1 MTKFSIITYGCQIN
15 EYESGKF
22 KEVFLELGLEE
33 ANEVKEADIVLFN
46 SCSVREKSEEKLMS
60 RIGYIRSLYEERGYP
75 QSIVTGCVATNEE
88 KRIRKVGKE
97 SVLLVMKGTESL
109 AERMEKVKETILNLA
124 NTEALRMKK
133 SNVFEFVPVIFGCDT
148 FCTYCIVPIVKG
160 RERSRPLGEIIQ
172 EVEGLTDRGAK
183 EIILLGQNINHY
195 GNDIGISG
203 GFVKLIECVDKVP
216 GVMRLRFLTSH
227 PADFNKEV
235 IEKMRGL
242 THLCPHFH
250 IPLQSGSNRILQLMK
265 RNYTVGEYLSL
276 IYEIL
281 ETFPDASITT
291 DLIVGFP
298 SESEE
303 DFYETLSVVEALRF
317 DRSFIAAYSKR
328 PNTPASRMEGQVDEE
343 TKRRRLNELL
353 DIQNNIS
360 LEKNLSYVGKKTEVL
375 VEAIDRGKTYGRN
388 PQDKLVEIE
397 GKVAE
402 IGSFVEVYVTDGTFT
417 KLKGRIG

>member
-172 EVEGLTDRGAK
+172 EVEDLTDRGTK

-303 DFYETLSVVEALRF
+303 DFHETLSVVEALRF

>member
-1 MTKFSIITYGCQIN
+1 
-15 EYESGKF
+15 
-22 KEVFLELGLEE
+22 LEE

-172 EVEGLTDRGAK
+172 EVEDLTDRGTK

-303 DFYETLSVVEALRF
+303 DFHETLSVVEALRF

>member
-172 EVEGLTDRGAK
+172 EVEGLTDRGTK

-235 IEKMRGL
+235 IEKMKGL

-303 DFYETLSVVEALRF
+303 DFHETLSVVEALRF

-397 GKVAE
+397 GKAAE

>member
-1 MTKFSIITYGCQIN
+1 
-15 EYESGKF
+15 
-22 KEVFLELGLEE
+22 
-33 ANEVKEADIVLFN
+33 
-46 SCSVREKSEEKLMS
+46 
-60 RIGYIRSLYEERGYP
+60 
-75 QSIVTGCVATNEE
+75 
-88 KRIRKVGKE
+88 
-97 SVLLVMKGTESL
+97 
-109 AERMEKVKETILNLA
+109 
-124 NTEALRMKK
+124 
-133 SNVFEFVPVIFGCDT
+133 
-148 FCTYCIVPIVKG
+148 
-160 RERSRPLGEIIQ
+160 
-172 EVEGLTDRGAK
+172 
-183 EIILLGQNINHY
+183 
-195 GNDIGISG
+195 
-203 GFVKLIECVDKVP
+203 
-216 GVMRLRFLTSH
+216 
-227 PADFNKEV
+227 
-235 IEKMRGL
+235 
-242 THLCPHFH
+242 
-250 IPLQSGSNRILQLMK
+250 
-265 RNYTVGEYLSL
+265 LSL

-303 DFYETLSVVEALRF
+303 DFHETLSVVEALRF